1 MPFSTGLQ
9 SRFALRR
16 RNKVSD
22 MSGAA
27 LAGLDGQLSAA
38 RRNVGLLAVAQAILG
53 SAPPLAFAVGGLA
66 GFQMLGAD
74 KSLATA
80 PLTGFNIGV
89 AAGAI
94 AVATA
99 SRFLGRRESFMLGA
113 LAGALGS
120 ALAAFAL
127 IRSDFW
133 LFAIA
138 LVLMGL
144 SGGFTQ
150 KIRFAAA
157 DASPSFYKGK
167 AISWILAA
175 GIVSAIAGPQIAIW
189 LKDALAPVTFAGAF
203 LGLVPLLLCAIA
215 VLFFLKLPP
224 LVSKAGTANEP
235 TRPLREIVMTQRFMT
250 GMVCGIGTYALMT
263 FMMTGAP
270 LAMVV
275 GCGFSSDLATLGIQW
290 HVIAMFAPSFFT
302 GVLIGRFGPE
312 KIVAAGLLILMA
324 CAVVAHWGIELW
336 NFWGALVLLGIGWNF
351 GFIGA
356 TAIVASSYRPS
367 EADKVQGFHDIILFS
382 TVALSSFSSGKV
394 FTAYGWS
401 VMNLLVWPVT
411 LLCLVLILLQL
422 RAVSSKAA

>member
-1 MPFSTGLQ
+1 
-9 SRFALRR
+9 
-16 RNKVSD
+16 
-22 MSGAA
+22 MSMATE
-27 LAGLDGQLSAA
+27 AGLDGHLSTA

-74 KSLATA
+74 KSLSTA

-89 AAGAI
+89 AVGAI
-94 AVATA
+94 VVAAA
-99 SRFLGRRESFMLGA
+99 SRVLGRRESFMVGA
-113 LAGALGS
+113 LMGALGS

-127 IRSDFW
+127 IQSNFW
-133 LFAIA
+133 LFAFA
-138 LVLMGL
+138 LLLMGV

-175 GIVSAIAGPQIAIW
+175 GIISAIAGPQIAIW
-189 LKDALAPVTFAGAF
+189 FKDALAPVTFAGAF
-203 LGLVPLLLCAIA
+203 LGMVPLLLCAIV
-215 VLFFLKLPP
+215 VLFFLKLPTMAEK
-224 LVSKAGTANEP
+224 KAEASGP

-250 GMVCGIGTYALMT
+250 GMICGISSYALMT

-302 GVLIGRFGPE
+302 GVLITRFGAE
-312 KIVAAGLLILMA
+312 KVVAAGLLILMA
-324 CAVVAHWGIELW
+324 CAVIAHWGVELW

-356 TAIVASSYRPS
+356 TAIVASSYRPA

-394 FTAYGWS
+394 FTAFGWS
-401 VMNLLVWPVT
+401 VMNLVIWPITIACLLLV
-411 LLCLVLILLQL
+411 LLQL
-422 RAVSSKAA
+422 RAAARKPA

>member
-1 MPFSTGLQ
+1 MDATTQGGLE
-9 SRFALRR
+9 
-16 RNKVSD
+16 K
-22 MSGAA
+22 
-27 LAGLDGQLSAA
+27 QLSSAK
-38 RRNVGLLAVAQAILG
+38 RNVGLLAVAQAILG

-80 PLTGFNIGV
+80 PLTGFNVGV
-89 AAGAI
+89 AVGAVV
-94 AVATA
+94 VALA
-99 SRFLGRRESFMLGA
+99 SRFLGRRESFMIGA
-113 LAGALGS
+113 LTGALGA

-127 IRSDFW
+127 IKSDFW
-133 LFAIA
+133 LFAFA
-138 LVLMGL
+138 LMLMGL
-144 SGGFTQ
+144 CGGFTQ

-175 GIVSAIAGPQIAIW
+175 GIVSAILGPQVAIW

-203 LGLVPLLLCAIA
+203 LGMVPLLLCAIVA
-215 VLFFLKLPP
+215 LYFLKLPAQN
-224 LVSKAGTANEP
+224 VKAAGDEP
-235 TRPLREIVMTQRFMT
+235 TRPLREIVMTQRFAT
-250 GMVCGIGTYALMT
+250 GMVCGIGSYALMT

-270 LAMVV
+270 LAMVI
-275 GCGFSSDLATLGIQW
+275 GCGFSSELATLGIQW

-302 GVLIGRFGPE
+302 GMLIGRFGAE

-324 CAVVAHWGIELW
+324 CAVVAHAGVELW

-356 TAIVASSYRPS
+356 TAIVASSYRPA
-367 EADKVQGFHDIILFS
+367 EADKVQGFHDIILFT

-394 FTAYGWS
+394 FTAFGWS
-401 VMNLLVWPVT
+401 VMNLLIWPVT
-411 LLCLVLILLQL
+411 ILCLVLVLLQL
-422 RAVSSKAA
+422 RAASRNPA